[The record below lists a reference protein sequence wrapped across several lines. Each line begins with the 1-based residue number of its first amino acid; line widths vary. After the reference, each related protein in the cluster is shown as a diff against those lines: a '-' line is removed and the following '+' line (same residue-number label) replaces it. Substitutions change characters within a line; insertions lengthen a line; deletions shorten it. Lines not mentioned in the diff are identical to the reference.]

1 MIVALCGCVVSISDC
16 SVERVCVC
24 VFVTRVSPIGSG
36 GESGVFGAPE
46 DGEGLGGDVTREHRR
61 LGGGGV
67 YV

>member
-1 MIVALCGCVVSISDC
+1 MIVALRG
-16 SVERVCVC
+16 CVC

-61 LGGGGV
+61 LGGGGCMCEKGGGCREG
-67 YV
+67 